1 MEEISGIGTSLKMF
15 QVRNSSVG
23 KIASQ
28 AFSVVSI
35 DSLVFENSKI
45 DRIEKGS
52 VAEKVS
58 DLCIT
63 VTSLCANLLSFL
75 CLRVLDVR
83 SLLDALKCTHMNT
96 NL

>member
-1 MEEISGIGTSLKMF
+1 MEEIISIGASLKMF
-15 QVRNSSVG
+15 QVRNSSVR

-58 DLCIT
+58 VCVI
-63 VTSLCANLLSFL
+63 VTSLCANLSF
-75 CLRVLDVR
+75 CCVRVLDR
-83 SLLDALKCTHMNT
+83 CLSH
-96 NL
+96 

>member
-63 VTSLCANLLSFL
+63 V
-75 CLRVLDVR
+75 
-83 SLLDALKCTHMNT
+83 
-96 NL
+96 

>member
-1 MEEISGIGTSLKMF
+1 MDEITAIGTSLKMF
-15 QVRNSSVG
+15 QLRNSSVK

-45 DRIEKGS
+45 DRIGKGS

-58 DLCIT
+58 VCF
-63 VTSLCANLLSFL
+63 VTHF
-75 CLRVLDVR
+75 
-83 SLLDALKCTHMNT
+83 
-96 NL
+96 

>member
-1 MEEISGIGTSLKMF
+1 MEEIIGIGTSLKMF
-15 QVRNSSVG
+15 QIQNSSIG

-45 DRIEKGS
+45 GRIEKGS

-58 DLCIT
+58 KF
-63 VTSLCANLLSFL
+63 V
-75 CLRVLDVR
+75 
-83 SLLDALKCTHMNT
+83 
-96 NL
+96 